1 MKLHVCTLVLSAL
14 PTRSDDTTNL
24 QAKPETTNLQ
34 TKPETTN
41 LQAKP
46 DVSSS
51 PKLASETSFAHCIKD
66 QNTNRVR
73 QRGLQFL

>member
-1 MKLHVCTLVLSAL
+1 MQAKLE
-14 PTRSDDTTNL
+14 TTNI

-34 TKPETTN
+34 PKPETTN